1 MGWNTVSNTESWNT
15 AVEAWISYLEDFG
28 RRPWTIVQYRSEA
41 HRFAEWAV
49 ANELQIDGVSRLD
62 VEAYVAYMRNE
73 RGLGGRSIAARLTA
87 LRGLY
92 DWAFT
97 RELASSNPARAV
109 PNPKF
114 RKPLPEVLSSDQLGV
129 LLQLPLR
136 GGDGFIP
143 RRDDAL
149 LKTFV
154 WTGVRASEMGRLD
167 WDHVDPQPGRSR
179 LTVVDG
185 KGGKD
190 RVVPVIE
197 PLCESLLAYLHL
209 RLPLGSRRAL
219 WVGESGRRMAVTTMR
234 DVLRR
239 YGNRIGVNVHP
250 HKLRAQCGVEMIR
263 ARASL
268 SEVRVVLGHAGYDT
282 LLPYTA
288 VAADEARSALE
299 RMGQAASGSS
309 APSNQSG
316 SQQGDSTFEE
326 RP

>member
-1 MGWNTVSNTESWNT
+1 MGWNTVSNAESWQR
-15 AVEAWISYLEDFG
+15 AVDAWVSYLEDFG

-41 HRFAEWAV
+41 KRFADWAV
-49 ANELQIDGVSRLD
+49 DADLRIEDISRLD
-62 VEAYVAYMRNE
+62 VEAYVAHMRNT

-92 DWAFT
+92 DWALT
-97 RELASSNPARAV
+97 RELVAWNPARAV

-114 RKPLPEVLSSDQLGV
+114 RKPLPEVLSADQLQV
-129 LLQLPLR
+129 LLALPLR
-136 GGDGFIP
+136 RGDGFIP

-154 WTGVRASEMGRLD
+154 WTGVRVSEMGRLD
-167 WDHVDPQPGRSR
+167 WDHVDLQAGRSR

-190 RVVPVIE
+190 RVIPVIE
-197 PLCESLLAYLHL
+197 PLADSLLAYLHL
-209 RLPLGSRRAL
+209 RLPLGSTRAL

-234 DVLRR
+234 DTLRR
-239 YGNRIGVNVHP
+239 YGNRIGVNLHP

-263 ARASL
+263 SGASL
-268 SEVRVVLGHAGYDT
+268 AEVRAVLGHAGYDT

-288 VAADEARSALE
+288 VAADEARDALQ
-299 RMGQAASGSS
+299 RAAQH
-309 APSNQSG
+309 AL
-316 SQQGDSTFEE
+316 D
-326 RP
+326 